1 MLKVGLTGGIG
12 SGKSLVSRI
21 LEAMGYT
28 VFNSD
33 NAARTIVN
41 ENADVREALCAEFG
55 ADLYLNGLLDRP
67 KLAKIIFSD
76 NDARKRVNHLIHPFV
91 REAFNKL
98 AEKSQQT
105 LIFNEAAILFET
117 GAAEGMNR
125 MILVTAPEEV
135 RIRRVMQR
143 DGVTEDEVRVRM
155 KQQWSDAQ
163 KIPLADFHIINDE
176 AHPLLS
182 QVEQLVQELNAQLTS
197 S

>member
-12 SGKSLVSRI
+12 SGKSVVSRI
-21 LEAMGYT
+21 LVAMGYT

-33 NAARTIVN
+33 DSARKIVN
-41 ENADVREALCAEFG
+41 ENARVREALCAEFG
-55 ADLYLNGLLDRP
+55 ADLYQNGLLDRP

-76 NDARKRVNHLIHPFV
+76 TGARERVNHLIHPFV
-91 REAFNKL
+91 REAFNEL
-98 AEKSQQT
+98 AENSRHS

-117 GAAEGMNR
+117 DAAARMDR

-135 RIRRVMQR
+135 RIQRVMQR
-143 DGVTEDEVRVRM
+143 DGATEEEVRMRM

-163 KIPLADFHIINDE
+163 KIPLADFQIINDD
-176 AHPLLS
+176 AQPVLA
-182 QVEQLVQELNAQLTS
+182 QVERVVEELNAYLTS